1 MPGKMFM
8 SFGLDGNSMRQ
19 RNVMGPFVS
28 PQTQPQ
34 MQSQSQSQSQRQS
47 QNPGCNGF
55 GASMFQ
61 RINVKTTG
69 GGGCGCGK

>member
-1 MPGKMFM
+1 MFM

-28 PQTQPQ
+28 PQSQPQ
-34 MQSQSQSQSQRQS
+34 PQSQIQSQSQRQS
-47 QNPGCNGF
+47 PGCNGF

>member
-19 RNVMGPFVS
+19 RNVMSPIVS
-28 PQTQPQ
+28 PQPQ
-34 MQSQSQSQSQRQS
+34 MQSQGQSQGAPR
-47 QNPGCNGF
+47 PGCNRF

>member
-19 RNVMGPFVS
+19 RNVIGPFVS
-28 PQTQPQ
+28 QPQT
-34 MQSQSQSQSQRQS
+34 QSQSQSQSQGAAR
-47 QNPGCNGF
+47 PGCNGF

>member
-1 MPGKMFM
+1 MPGRMFM

-19 RNVMGPFVS
+19 RNVMSPFVS
-28 PQTQPQ
+28 PQSQPQ
-34 MQSQSQSQSQRQS
+34 MQSQSQRQS
-47 QNPGCNGF
+47 QSPGCNGF

>member
-19 RNVMGPFVS
+19 RNIMGPVVS
-28 PQTQPQ
+28 PQIQPQ
-34 MQSQSQSQSQRQS
+34 IQSQRQS
-47 QNPGCNGF
+47 PSPGCNGF

>member
-8 SFGLDGNSMRQ
+8 SFGLDGNSRRQ
-19 RNVMGPFVS
+19 RNIMGPVVS
-28 PQTQPQ
+28 QQIQPQ
-34 MQSQSQSQSQRQS
+34 IQPQSQRKSQS
-47 QNPGCNGF
+47 PGCNGF

>member
-8 SFGLDGNSMRQ
+8 NFGSNVNSMHQ
-19 RNVMGPFVS
+19 RNFINQGISRTPA
-28 PQTQPQ
+28 PPP
-34 MQSQSQSQSQRQS
+34 QSQGAAR
-47 QNPGCNGF
+47 PGCNGF
-55 GASMFQ
+55 GVSMFQ